1 MGGVVMTD
9 EYEEMIK
16 LGITLVSF
24 AAIVAFVLQMLVII
38 QNQGF
43 DFSLI
48 IEKLYPYLIAA
59 VPTILSIIKFVFKLL
74 DIADVPLKLFDIS
87 KSVLSL
93 VKHKENKAL
102 LEWDEDKARFK

>member
-1 MGGVVMTD
+1 MRD

-16 LGITLVSF
+16 LGITIISV
-24 AAIVAFVLQMLVII
+24 AAIVMFVLQALVII

-59 VPTILSIIKFVFKLL
+59 VPTIVSVIKFVFKLL

-87 KSVLSL
+87 KSILGL
-93 VKHKENKAL
+93 AKHKENKVL

>member
-1 MGGVVMTD
+1 MRD

-16 LGITLVSF
+16 LGITIISV
-24 AAIVAFVLQMLVII
+24 AAIVMVVLQALVII

-43 DFSLI
+43 DFSII

-59 VPTILSIIKFVFKLL
+59 VPTILSVIKFVFKLM
-74 DIADVPLKLFDIS
+74 DNADVPLKLFDIS
-87 KSVLSL
+87 KSVLGL
-93 VKHKENKAL
+93 VKRKENKAL

>member
-1 MGGVVMTD
+1 MRD

-16 LGITLVSF
+16 LGITIISV
-24 AAIVAFVLQMLVII
+24 AAIVMFVLQALVII

-59 VPTILSIIKFVFKLL
+59 VPTIVSVIKFVFKLM
-74 DIADVPLKLFDIS
+74 DNADVTLKLFDIS
-87 KSVLSL
+87 KSVLGL
-93 VKHKENKAL
+93 VKRKENKAL
-102 LEWDEDKARFK
+102 LEWDEDKARFKQVI